1 MKLNKVVFVNG
12 CFDLLHPGHIF
23 FLKEAAEQGT
33 RLVVGLNSDD
43 SVKRLKKGRL
53 VRSLEERKFML
64 EACKFVDL
72 VVSFNQDTA
81 LGVVEFLRPDVYVTG
96 EEYRA
101 RSPEA
106 RLVKEYGGKVV
117 YVTRVAKYSSSM
129 TEASNGAS

>member
-12 CFDLLHPGHIF
+12 CFDLIHPGHIF
-23 FLKEAAEQGT
+23 LLKQAKEQGD
-33 RLVVGLNSDD
+33 RLVVGINTDD
-43 SVKRLKKGRL
+43 SVKKLKGKLARP
-53 VRSLEERKFML
+53 LEERKFML

-72 VVSFNQDTA
+72 AVSFNQDTA
-81 LGVVEFLRPDVYVTG
+81 LGVVEFLRPDIYVTG

-117 YVTRVAKYSSSM
+117 YVPRVGAYSSTLTGGLSV
-129 TEASNGAS
+129 